1 MLRTLPYDEINHAEW
16 EALVR
21 GSKTGTWF
29 QTPEA
34 YDFFA
39 SMPELFMP
47 FVVAVANNSSLSEA
61 EHSVNPSLQKLRAV
75 CVGYVTME
83 KNPIKQFFTRRAI
96 IIGGPALADD
106 ATDEEVN
113 ELLAAI
119 RNVAQKRND
128 ATLLHNDEL
137 MNPIYIETRN
147 FSDYSRWKGAF
158 EAAGF
163 TYHPHLNIRIDTAD
177 AAAAIAKIGKHKQH
191 RIKTSLDVGARVITE
206 PTIHQVAEYYD
217 LLRDF
222 YSRHVRKPL
231 PGWEIWET
239 LYHHEA
245 CRYILIEH
253 QERIIGGSVCIIWP
267 GKAIYEWYACGRDNK
282 ERKISP
288 ASLIKY
294 AEIQMAGE
302 LHIPLLDLMG
312 AGNPDEPYGV
322 RDFKAEFG
330 GETVEYG
337 RYICVRKPLLYKI
350 GKFGIRLLKT
360 KI

>member
-1 MLRTLPYDEINHAEW
+1 MEFVLRRKEKMVICVTSTESGDGKTFLSTNLA
-16 EALVR
+16 ALYAM
-21 GSKTGTWF
+21 TGKKVLLVDLDLRKPNIHT
-29 QTPEA
+29 
-34 YDFFA
+34 
-39 SMPELFMP
+39 
-47 FVVAVANNSSLSEA
+47 
-61 EHSVNPSLQKLRAV
+61 KLGLENG
-75 CVGYVTME
+75 VGVSNYL
-83 KNPIKQFFTRRAI
+83 
-96 IIGGPALADD
+96 IGDC
-106 ATDEEVN
+106 TEEEVS

-128 ATLLHNDEL
+128 ATSLLNDEL

-147 FSDYSRWKGAF
+147 FNDYSRWKGAF

-222 YSRHVRKPL
+222 YSRHVRKLL
-231 PGWEIWET
+231 PGWEVWET

-253 QERIIGGSVCIIWP
+253 QEHIIGGSVCISWP
-267 GKAIYEWYACGRDNK
+267 GKAIYEWYACGRDDK

-312 AGNPDEPYGV
+312 AGNPNEPYGV

-330 GETVEYG
+330 GEMVEHG
-337 RYICVRKPLLYKI
+337 RFLCISKPLLYRI
-350 GKFGIRLLKT
+350 GVWGVKMIKR
-360 KI
+360 